1 MSQGSG
7 TGGAERNPVKMSAP
21 SIPHIYGAQP
31 LRFERLLSDLST
43 SFTALPA
50 SQLDQTIKATQ
61 RSLCQALGLEHSELA
76 QWDETTKQFNVAHS
90 TVLDHFL
97 VGRTLAQQD
106 IPWMSANILH
116 GDIIHFTRKSKLCD
130 EAATDV
136 ERIFHTTIQAAI
148 FFPLTVGK
156 QVFGFLGFG
165 TSSAAAECSL
175 PFNDRLRVLADAIG
189 KALAFNR
196 SSTPAARQERRRV
209 QADER
214 FRMLLASF
222 PTAAVI
228 ADEEGRIVL
237 VNAQISQMFSYR
249 EEELVGNPLEMLFAQ
264 RFRKGS
270 GEDRMIFTAPAI
282 SSQMGT
288 EQELYAIRKDGFEF
302 QIKIALSPIQIC
314 RGGLILATI
323 TDITDRKSSEKNII
337 DIGVQLLEANEQI
350 RKMKEQLEC
359 ENIYLKQE
367 INLDAKHVEVIGQ
380 GKAILQVLTSVEQ
393 VAATDAAVLLLG
405 ETGTGKELI
414 ARAIHKSSKRKARP
428 MVNVNCAA
436 LPASLVESELFGRER
451 GAFTGALTREVG
463 RFELADRSTIFLD
476 EIGELPLELQSKLLR
491 VLQEG
496 EFERLGSSK
505 TIRVDVRLIAATS
518 RDLEEA
524 VREARFRED
533 LYYRLNVFPIRV
545 PPLRERRDDIPMLV
559 WHFLRELGNR
569 MGRDIEAVR
578 TTTMKEFQSYSW
590 PGNVREL
597 RNVIERNLIIHPG
610 KVFEAELPLRRA
622 IAACPSLATTIE
634 DVERNHICHMLDCTG
649 WRIRGVGGAAD
660 VLGLRPTT
668 LEARMKKLGIFRKS
682 RG

>member
-1 MSQGSG
+1 
-7 TGGAERNPVKMSAP
+7 MSAH
-21 SIPHIYGAQP
+21 SIPHIYGEP
-31 LRFERLLSDLST
+31 LHFERLITDLLM
-43 SFTALPA
+43 SFTTLPA
-50 SQLDQTIKATQ
+50 NQVEQTIKATQ
-61 RSLCQALGLEHSELA
+61 KALCVALGLEHSELA
-76 QWDETTKQFNVAHS
+76 QWDETAKRFQITHS
-90 TVLDHFL
+90 AVMDPFR

-106 IPWMSANILH
+106 IPWMSANIFH
-116 GDIIHFTRKSKLCD
+116 GDVIHFARKPNSCE
-130 EAATDV
+130 EAATDI
-136 ERIFHTTIQAAI
+136 EKIFHTTIQSAI
-148 FFPLTVGK
+148 FIPLTIGK
-156 QVFGFLGFG
+156 QVFGFLCFG
-165 TSSAAAECSL
+165 TSGAGAVWSK
-175 PFNDRLRVLADAIG
+175 PFNDRLRIIADAIG

-196 SSTPAARQERRRV
+196 TVAPAESQERRRV
-209 QADER
+209 EADER

-228 ADEEGRIVL
+228 ADDVGRIAL
-237 VNAQISQMFSYR
+237 VNSQATKLFGYK
-249 EEELVGNPLEMLFAQ
+249 EEELVGIPIEMLLAQ
-264 RFRKGS
+264 RFRDGH
-270 GEDRMIFTAPAI
+270 GEHRMIFTVPP
-282 SSQMGT
+282 SSRRMGVNH
-288 EQELYAIRKDGFEF
+288 ELYAVRKDGCEF
-302 QIKIALSPIQIC
+302 QIEVALSPIQT
-314 RGGLILATI
+314 GGGDLVLAAI
-323 TDITDRKSSEKNII
+323 TDVTGRVYSEKDII

-367 INLDAKHVEVIGQ
+367 IKLDTKHVEVIGQ
-380 GKAILQVLTSVEQ
+380 GKAILQVLMSVEQ

-414 ARAIHKSSKRKARP
+414 ARAIHRSSQRKARP

-496 EFERLGSSK
+496 EFERLGSTK

-518 RDLEEA
+518 RDLEGA
-524 VREARFRED
+524 VREARFRDD

-545 PPLRERRDDIPMLV
+545 PPLRERREDIPMLA
-559 WHFLRELGNR
+559 WHFLRELGGR

-578 TTTMKEFQSYSW
+578 ATTMKDFQSYSW

-610 KVFEAELPLRRA
+610 KVFEAELPVRT
-622 IAACPSLATTIE
+622 AAATASSLTTKIE
-634 DVERNHICHMLDCTG
+634 DVERNHICHMLEFTG
-649 WRIRGVGGAAD
+649 WRIRGAGGAAD

-682 RG
+682 HS